1 MLVEAMAAVTA
12 NIAVAMVDTVA
23 DMPPPMLRAD
33 IMALVFAA
41 GVATRAMQG
50 AHITRLAA
58 VIGEAGEVTTAIRTM
73 AIPAIVP
80 AITDW
85 AIATRTTAI
94 TVTAPVGATIHITD
108 TTLAE
113 TLLTATDTGRPWA

>member
-12 NIAVAMVDTVA
+12 NIAVAMVGTVA
-23 DMPPPMLRAD
+23 DMPRPPMLRAD
-33 IMALVFAA
+33 IMALGFAA

-73 AIPAIVP
+73 AIPAIVQ

-94 TVTAPVGATIHITD
+94 TVTAPVGTMIHITD
-108 TTLAE
+108 IIL
-113 TLLTATDTGRPWA
+113 TDTGTGLI

>member
-1 MLVEAMAAVTA
+1 MAAVTA
-12 NIAVAMVDTVA
+12 NIAVAMVGTVA

-108 TTLAE
+108 TTPAE

>member
-12 NIAVAMVDTVA
+12 NIAVAMVGTVA
-23 DMPPPMLRAD
+23 DMPRPPMLRAD
-33 IMALVFAA
+33 IMSMVFAA

-58 VIGEAGEVTTAIRTM
+58 VIGEAGEVTTAIGM
-73 AIPAIVP
+73 AIPAIVQ

-94 TVTAPVGATIHITD
+94 TVTAPVGTMIHITD
-108 TTLAE
+108 TIL
-113 TLLTATDTGRPWA
+113 TDTGTGLT